1 MTVTIEIEPD
11 GEAVH
16 ERCADCEEV
25 TRSVWGYVSSEQTA
39 RAVYFIRWTD
49 GHLERGARVLVSI
62 GGWGPESVP
71 DDRRCFGFDCR
82 MGTDRPGFMIVDAS
96 ELPWAQR
103 DFLGAKLAREQALTD
118 PLLQE
123 VYAILDR
130 VTEAEARFRRF
141 LLG

>member
-1 MTVTIEIEPD
+1 
-11 GEAVH
+11 
-16 ERCADCEEV
+16 
-25 TRSVWGYVSSEQTA
+25 
-39 RAVYFIRWTD
+39 
-49 GHLERGARVLVSI
+49 
-62 GGWGPESVP
+62 
-71 DDRRCFGFDCR
+71 